1 MKLLALTLTFF
12 LFGVLCQVYLIHYSF
27 GDKAKTYESCEI
39 SSYFSP
45 VICNLSPGSDSI
57 SLTFLD
63 HLLSFPVPLQYPNS
77 GHHNFSCISTAA
89 FQLIYL
95 QFHDLIHPLLEA
107 KVIFLNAILIS
118 SVLFLEFIHVFS
130 MVSRTPHYHFIFML
144 NYFPPSNF
152 HTLDAPE
159 FFKFLDRS

>member
-1 MKLLALTLTFF
+1 MNLLALTLTLF

-27 GDKAKTYESCEI
+27 GDKAKTHESCEI

-45 VICNLSPGSDSI
+45 VICNLSPSSDSI

-63 HLLSFPVPLQYPNS
+63 HLLPFRVPLKYPNS

-89 FQLIYL
+89 FQLTYL

-107 KVIFLNAILIS
+107 KMILNAILIS
-118 SVLFLEFIHVFS
+118 SVLFLEFIHVFNV
-130 MVSRTPHYHFIFML
+130 VSRTPHYHFIFML

-159 FFKFLDRS
+159 FFKFLDLS